1 MKTQKVAI
9 YVRVSTSGQTVE
21 NQERELLAHCQRQG
35 WQVFKVYR
43 DEGYSGA
50 VADRP
55 ALKEMMADARLGR
68 FNLLAVWKIDRLAR
82 SISHLLEVLTELKG
96 LGIGFVSLTEAIN
109 TETAQGRMIAN
120 FLGSIAEFER
130 ELIQERVRSGIARA
144 RSQGIAIGRP
154 RRGFDFAKAMEL
166 KNQGLGYKQIAKS
179 LNVPRSTIH
188 RALKGIPKTQQAKSG
203 DGAIP

>member
-21 NQERELLAHCQRQG
+21 NQERELVAHCQRQG

-43 DEGYSGA
+43 DKGFSGA

-55 ALKEMMADARLGR
+55 ALKEMMTDARLGK
-68 FNLLAVWKIDRLAR
+68 FNLLVVWKIDRLAR

-130 ELIQERVRSGIARA
+130 ELVVERVKSGMARA
-144 RSQGIAIGRP
+144 RANGVKIGRP
-154 RRGFDFAKAMEL
+154 RTAFDYAKAVEL
-166 KNQGLGYKQIAKS
+166 KKQGLGYKAIAKALS
-179 LNVPRSTIH
+179 VPRTTVY
-188 RALKGIPKTQQAKSG
+188 RVLKGIPKAPSPKK
-203 DGAIP
+203 A

>member
-21 NQERELLAHCQRQG
+21 NQERELTAHCQRQG
-35 WQVFKVYR
+35 WVVYKIYR
-43 DEGYSGA
+43 DEGFSGA

-55 ALKEMMADARLGR
+55 ALKEMMADARLGK
-68 FNLLAVWKIDRLAR
+68 FNLLVVWKIDRLAR
-82 SISHLLEVLTELKG
+82 SISHLLEVLTELKS

-130 ELIQERVRSGIARA
+130 ELVVERVRSGMARA
-144 RSQGIAIGRP
+144 KAAGVRIGRP
-154 RRGFDFAKAMEL
+154 RAGFDVNEAIRLKQDGQSWSQVAKAVGASSATIRRVVTPLL
-166 KNQGLGYKQIAKS
+166 K
-179 LNVPRSTIH
+179 
-188 RALKGIPKTQQAKSG
+188 RAT
-203 DGAIP
+203 